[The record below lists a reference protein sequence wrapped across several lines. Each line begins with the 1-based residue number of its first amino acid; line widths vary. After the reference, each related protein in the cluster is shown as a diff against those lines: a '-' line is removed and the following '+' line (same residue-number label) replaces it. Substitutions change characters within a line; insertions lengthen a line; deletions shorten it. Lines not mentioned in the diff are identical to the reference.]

1 VASLRGQG
9 LRAGSHD
16 DLNAFLARP
25 EPTRGVA
32 LGVKDLFDT
41 AGLVTTYGSAIFREH
56 VPERTAEAVRRL
68 EEAGYAIVGKTN
80 LHEFAY
86 GITSENEHY
95 GDVVNPLDRGRIP
108 GGSSGGSAA
117 ALAAGLCDAALG
129 TDSAGSIRLPAACC
143 GIVGFKPTWGLVPT
157 DGVFPLAPT
166 FDTAGPM
173 ARSVTDCIAMMEALV
188 PGFRSAELDSLEDV
202 SVGVA
207 WLDTAEPLVR
217 ERVRRAAE
225 HFPRSEPLDF
235 PLAPDPGP
243 AFMHE
248 VAEVHRNLFAE
259 HAELYGTTVRVK
271 VERCL
276 NLSDDEAQASAAA
289 RQAYGALALA
299 ALGEADLLA
308 TPTMQFVAPP
318 AGIGDLAIREDVIR
332 LTFPISALG
341 WPALALPCGP
351 AEHGLPASL
360 QLIGRPGHDG
370 LVLAAGALLE
380 ARLERSNGE

>member
-1 VASLRGQG
+1 
-9 LRAGSHD
+9 
-16 DLNAFLARP
+16 
-25 EPTRGVA
+25 
-32 LGVKDLFDT
+32 LFDT
-41 AGLVTTYGSAIFREH
+41 AGLTTTYGSAIFREN
-56 VPERTAEAVRRL
+56 VPTRTAEAVRRL
-68 EEAGYAIVGKTN
+68 EGTGYAIVGKTN

-95 GDVVNPLDRGRIP
+95 GDVVNPLDRARIP

-143 GIVGFKPTWGLVPT
+143 GVVGFKPTWGLVPT
-157 DGVFPLAPT
+157 DGVFPLAPS

-173 ARSVTDCIAMMEALV
+173 ARSVADCIAMMEALV
-188 PGFRSAELDSLEDV
+188 PGFRAAELESLGDV
-202 SVGVA
+202 SVGVG
-207 WLDTAEPLVR
+207 WLETAEPLVR
-217 ERVRRAAE
+217 ERVREATE
-225 HFPRSEPLDF
+225 LFPRSGPLDF

-248 VAEVHRNLFAE
+248 VATVHRDLFAE
-259 HAELYGTTVRVK
+259 HADLYGTTVRVK

-276 NLSDDEAQASAAA
+276 ALPEEQASASAAA
-289 RQAYGALALA
+289 RQAYGAQALA
-299 ALGEADLLA
+299 ALGDADLLA
-308 TPTMQFVAPP
+308 TPTMTFVAPP
-318 AGIGDLAIREDVIR
+318 AGIGDLALREDVLR

-360 QLIGRPGHDG
+360 QLVGRPGDDA
-370 LVLAAGALLE
+370 LVLAVGTMLETALGI
-380 ARLERSNGE
+380 AREE

>member
-1 VASLRGQG
+1 VAPVRSERLSALSR
-9 LRAGSHD
+9 D

-25 EPTRGVA
+25 REIREGIS

-41 AGLVTTYGSAIFREH
+41 AGLTTTYGSAIFREH
-56 VPERTAEAVRRL
+56 VPERTAEAVHRL
-68 EEAGYAIVGKTN
+68 ESAGYAVVGKTN

-95 GDVVNPLDRGRIP
+95 GDVVNPLDRARIA

-143 GIVGFKPTWGLVPT
+143 GVVGFKPTWGLVPT
-157 DGVFPLAPT
+157 DGVFPLAPS

-173 ARSVTDCIAMMEALV
+173 ARSVAGCTALMEALV
-188 PGFRSAELDSLEDV
+188 PRFRVAELESLEDV

-207 WLDTAEPLVR
+207 WLDAAEALVR
-217 ERVRRAAE
+217 ERVRGAAAL
-225 HFPRSEPLDF
+225 FPRSKPLDF

-248 VAEVHRNLFAE
+248 VADVHRDLFAE
-259 HAELYGTTVRVK
+259 HADLYGTTVRVK
-271 VERCL
+271 IERCL
-276 NLSDDEAQASAAA
+276 ALPEEQARESAAA
-289 RQAYGALALA
+289 RHAYGAQALA
-299 ALGEADLLA
+299 VLGEHDLVV
-308 TPTMQFVAPP
+308 TPTMAFVAPP
-318 AGIGDLAIREDVIR
+318 AGLGDLAIREDVIR

-351 AEHGLPASL
+351 AEHGLPASV
-360 QLIGRPGHDG
+360 QLVGRPGDDA
-370 LVLAAGALLE
+370 LVLAAGAV
-380 ARLERSNGE
+380 LERALTP

>member
-1 VASLRGQG
+1 M
-9 LRAGSHD
+9 
-16 DLNAFLARP
+16 
-25 EPTRGVA
+25 
-32 LGVKDLFDT
+32 
-41 AGLVTTYGSAIFREH
+41 
-56 VPERTAEAVRRL
+56 PERTAEAVRRL
-68 EEAGYAIVGKTN
+68 EDAGYAIVGKTN

-95 GDVVNPLDRGRIP
+95 GDVVNPLDRARIP

-143 GIVGFKPTWGLVPT
+143 GVVGFKPTWGLVPT
-157 DGVFPLAPT
+157 EGVFPLAPS

-173 ARSVTDCIAMMEALV
+173 ARSVPDCIAMMEALV
-188 PGFRSAELDSLEDV
+188 PGFRVPDVESLEDV

-207 WLDTAEPLVR
+207 WLETAEPLVR
-217 ERVRRAAE
+217 ERVRSAAALC
-225 HFPRSEPLDF
+225 PRSEALDF

-248 VAEVHRNLFAE
+248 VTAVHRDLFAE
-259 HAELYGTTVRVK
+259 HAHLYGTTVRVK

-276 NLSDDEAQASAAA
+276 ALPEEKALESAAA
-289 RQAYGALALA
+289 RQGYGAQALA
-299 ALGEADLLA
+299 ALAELDLLV
-308 TPTMQFVAPP
+308 TPTMSFVAPP
-318 AGIGDLAIREDVIR
+318 VGIGDLALREGVIR
-332 LTFPISALG
+332 LTFPVSALG

-360 QLIGRPGHDG
+360 QLVGRPGHDG
-370 LVLAAGALLE
+370 LVLAVGALLE
-380 ARLERSNGE
+380 RALSRP

>member
-1 VASLRGQG
+1 MASLRGQG
-9 LRAGSHD
+9 LRAGSQD

-25 EPTRGVA
+25 EEPARGVA

-41 AGLVTTYGSAIFREH
+41 AGLVTTYGSAIFRGH

-68 EEAGYAIVGKTN
+68 EDAGYAIVGKTN

-95 GDVVNPLDRGRIP
+95 GDVVNPLDRARIP

-129 TDSAGSIRLPAACC
+129 SDSAGSIRLPAACC
-143 GIVGFKPTWGLVPT
+143 GVVGFKPTWGLVPT
-157 DGVFPLAPT
+157 EGVFPLAPS

-173 ARSVTDCIAMMEALV
+173 ARSVPDCIAMMEALV
-188 PGFRSAELDSLEDV
+188 PGFRVAHLEALEDV

-207 WLDTAEPLVR
+207 WLETAEPLVR
-217 ERVRRAAE
+217 ERVRTAAAL
-225 HFPRSEPLDF
+225 FPRSEGLDF

-248 VAEVHRNLFAE
+248 VAAVHRDLFAE
-259 HAELYGTTVRVK
+259 HADLYGTTVRVK
-271 VERCL
+271 IERCL
-276 NLSDDEAQASAAA
+276 ALSDDEANASAAA
-289 RQAYGALALA
+289 RQAYGAQALTA
-299 ALGEADLLA
+299 FGASDLVA

-318 AGIGDLAIREDVIR
+318 AGIGDLAIREGVIR
-332 LTFPISALG
+332 LTFPFSALG

-360 QLIGRPGHDG
+360 QLVGRPGHDG

-380 ARLERSNGE
+380 RALSRP